1 MNDANEKRELR
12 RRMKR
17 LRAEDE
23 RRAERDAK
31 IAEYFFTLPDILSHE
46 SFFIYNSFSTE
57 ADTSRMIA
65 RLLSE
70 GKRVSLPRVEGKD
83 MVSVPYVGQALV
95 KSPYGILEPEGEA
108 DEEVP
113 EVCVLPLL
121 AADRQFNR
129 LGYGGGFYDRF
140 LSLPHVYKVGVCYEY
155 QILEKIPS
163 EPHDVRLDALVT
175 DAGVILR
182 RKLK

>member
-108 DEEVP
+108 DEEGEEVP
-113 EVCVLPLL
+113 
-121 AADRQFNR
+121 
-129 LGYGGGFYDRF
+129 YD
-140 LSLPHVYKVGVCYEY
+140 G
-155 QILEKIPS
+155 
-163 EPHDVRLDALVT
+163 
-175 DAGVILR
+175 
-182 RKLK
+182 